1 MKFKA
6 VLVPFTVVEE
16 DWEKYLERG
25 MRDSKSKARVQ
36 FWVILTLECL
46 LYIQVNMSRRYI

>member
-25 MRDSKSKARVQ
+25 MRDSKGKARVQ